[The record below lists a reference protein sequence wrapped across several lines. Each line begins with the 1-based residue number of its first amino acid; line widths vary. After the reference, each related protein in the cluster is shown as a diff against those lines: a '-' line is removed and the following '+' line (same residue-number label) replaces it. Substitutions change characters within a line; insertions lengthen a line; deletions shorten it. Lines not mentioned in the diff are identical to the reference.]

1 MKKLSVMLF
10 LLLPLYVFAGGK
22 ENLECNKFY
31 MLKKQGNEYVRMIE
45 KIADYPDEQVFEKMW
60 HIDCKNNK
68 VLFTG
73 GIFEREYTLEKHI
86 YDKKSKEYLI
96 NISGE
101 EEGTLVSYTL
111 KIKYIDNDKAY
122 IYGYYNEE
130 LKDIYTNMP
139 DKYKIIRK

>member
-22 ENLECNKFY
+22 NLECNKFY

-60 HIDCKNNK
+60 HIDCKNNI

-86 YDKKSKEYLI
+86 YDKKSQVYLI

>member
-1 MKKLSVMLF
+1 MKKLLVMLF

-31 MLKKQGNEYVRMIE
+31 MLKKHGNEYVRMIE

-68 VLFTG
+68 VIFTG

-86 YDKKSKEYLI
+86 YDKKSQVYLI

-139 DKYKIIRK
+139 DEYKIIRK

>member
-1 MKKLSVMLF
+1 MKKLIIMIF
-10 LLLPLYVFAGGK
+10 LLMPVYIFAGEK
-22 ENLECNKFY
+22 SLECNKFY

-45 KIADYPDEQVFEKMW
+45 KVADYPDEQVFETMW

-73 GIFEREYTLEKHI
+73 GIFERAYILEKHI
-86 YDKKSKEYLI
+86 YDKKSKEYII

-101 EEGTLVSYTL
+101 EEGKIVSYTL

-130 LKDIYTNMP
+130 LKDIYTNTP
-139 DKYKIIRK
+139 DKYKLISK

>member
-1 MKKLSVMLF
+1 MKKLIVMLF
-10 LLLPLYVFAGGK
+10 LLFPVYIFAGEK

-31 MLKKQGNEYVRMIE
+31 MLKKQGNDYVRMIE
-45 KIADYPDEQVFEKMW
+45 KIADYPDEPVFEKMW

-101 EEGTLVSYTL
+101 EEGALVSYTL
-111 KIKYIDNDKAY
+111 KIKYIDNDKVY
-122 IYGYYNEE
+122 IYGYYDEE
-130 LKDIYTNMP
+130 LKDIYTNTP
-139 DKYKIIRK
+139 DKYKLIRK

>member
-1 MKKLSVMLF
+1 MKKLIIMIF
-10 LLLPLYVFAGGK
+10 LLMPVYVFADRQ
-22 ENLECNKFY
+22 ENLECNNFY

-45 KIADYPDEQVFEKMW
+45 KVADYPDEQVFETMW

-130 LKDIYTNMP
+130 LKDIYTNTP
-139 DKYKIIRK
+139 DKYKLISK

>member
-1 MKKLSVMLF
+1 MKKSLVLLF
-10 LLLPLYVFAGGK
+10 LLLPVYVLANGK
-22 ENLECNKFY
+22 ENMECKKFY
-31 MLKKQGNEYVRMIE
+31 MLKKQNNEYVRTIP
-45 KIADYPDEQVFEKMW
+45 KIVDYPNEPAFETTW

-68 VLFTG
+68 GIFTG
-73 GIFEREYTLEKHI
+73 GIYEREYTLEKHI
-86 YDKKSKEYLI
+86 YDKKSQVYLI

-139 DKYKIIRK
+139 DEYKIIRK

>member
-10 LLLPLYVFAGGK
+10 LLLPVYIFAGGK

-45 KIADYPDEQVFEKMW
+45 KVADYPDEQVFEKMW

-122 IYGYYNEE
+122 ICGYYNEE
-130 LKDIYTNMP
+130 LKDIYTNTP
-139 DKYKIIRK
+139 DKYKVIRK